1 MSGDPV
7 SREPAGGGPAISD
20 AAIGDAAGGDPAPLL
35 RGTGLRRVYGRRT
48 AVEVDRIELAAGELL
63 AVFGPN
69 GAGKSTLLRL
79 LAMLEKPDAGRVAF
93 RGATGRAGERA
104 LRAASAVVFQHA
116 HFWRDSVAYNVGLGL
131 TLRGVPRAE
140 ARERSSRVCEQ
151 LGIAHLL
158 GAHISELSGG
168 EAQRVALARALV
180 LDPEILFLDEP
191 TANLDTDARL
201 ELRQDLERVARER
214 ARSVFLI
221 THDRNEA
228 FHLADRVAVIRD
240 GRLLQTGTPKDIY
253 ENPAD
258 AYTARLTGAELT
270 IPGTVTA
277 AEERMVTVDI
287 GGASVLALGDVG
299 PGEPVKI
306 AYRPE
311 DLVLAPPEMPST
323 DLSTRNLLHATVSER
338 RDMGGL
344 VRLRMRG
351 PVELVALVTVD
362 AAEELGVH
370 AGVRVAVRVK
380 ATALHAFPAGPI
392 TVADRAGDDGG
403 DVGGESD

>member
-1 MSGDPV
+1 MTG
-7 SREPAGGGPAISD
+7 RPAP
-20 AAIGDAAGGDPAPLL
+20 PLL
-35 RGTGLRRVYGRRT
+35 RGSGLRRTYGRKV
-48 AVEVDRIELAAGELL
+48 AVAVDRIELAEGELL

-93 RGATGRAGERA
+93 RGLTDRAGERA
-104 LRAASAVVFQHA
+104 LRAASAIVFQRG
-116 HFWRDSVAYNVGLGL
+116 HFWRDSVEYNVGLGL
-131 TLRGVPRAE
+131 ALRGVPRAE
-140 ARERSSRVCEQ
+140 ARARSREVCGQ
-151 LGIAHLL
+151 LGISHLL
-158 GAHISELSGG
+158 SAHISALSGG

-180 LDPEILFLDEP
+180 LDPDILFLDEP

-201 ELRQDLERVARER
+201 DLRQDLERVARER

-240 GRLLQTGTPKDIY
+240 GRLIQTGTPKDIY

-258 AYTARLTGAELT
+258 AYTARLTGAEFT
-270 IPGTVTA
+270 IPGTVTT
-277 AEERMVTVDI
+277 AEDRMVTVDI
-287 GGASVLALGDVG
+287 GGASVLALGEVE

-311 DLVLAPPEMPST
+311 DLVLAPPEVSPT
-323 DLSTRNLLHATVSER
+323 DLSTRNLLDATVSER

-344 VRLRMRG
+344 VRLRLRG
-351 PVELVALVTVD
+351 AVELVALVTVD

-370 AGVRVAVRVK
+370 PGVQVAVRVK
-380 ATALHAFPAGPI
+380 ATALHAFPAGRMGGSGG
-392 TVADRAGDDGG
+392 AASGDS
-403 DVGGESD
+403 EPR

>member
-1 MSGDPV
+1 MN
-7 SREPAGGGPAISD
+7 
-20 AAIGDAAGGDPAPLL
+20 AASPPLL
-35 RGTGLRRVYGRRT
+35 SGTGLRRSYGGKT
-48 AVEVDRIELAAGELL
+48 AVDVGHIELAEGELL

-79 LAMLEKPDAGRVAF
+79 LSMLEKPDAGRVTF
-93 RGATGRAGERA
+93 RGVSGRAAERA
-104 LRAASAVVFQHA
+104 LRAASAVVFQRA
-116 HFWRDSVAYNVGLGL
+116 HFWRDSVEYNVGLGL
-131 TLRGVPRAE
+131 ALRGISRSE
-140 ARERSSRVCEQ
+140 TRERSRDVCEQ
-151 LGIAHLL
+151 LGISHFLPAHV
-158 GAHISELSGG
+158 SELSGG

-201 ELRQDLERVARER
+201 DLRDDLERVARER
-214 ARSVFLI
+214 ATSVFLI

-240 GRLLQTGTPKDIY
+240 GRLIQTGTPKEIY

-270 IPGTVTA
+270 IPGTVLT

-287 GGASVLALGDVG
+287 GGASVLALGDAA
-299 PGEPVKI
+299 PGERVKI

-311 DLVLAPPEMPST
+311 DLVIAAPGLPST
-323 DLSTRNLLHATVSER
+323 DLSTRNLLYATVSER

-351 PVELVALVTVD
+351 PVELVALITLD
-362 AAEELGVH
+362 AAEELGVD

-380 ATALHAFPAGPI
+380 ATALHAFPAGRMKTP
-392 TVADRAGDDGG
+392 TGSLRPRP
-403 DVGGESD
+403 ESG

>member
-1 MSGDPV
+1 MN
-7 SREPAGGGPAISD
+7 
-20 AAIGDAAGGDPAPLL
+20 AASPPLL
-35 RGTGLRRVYGRRT
+35 SGTGLRRSYGGKT
-48 AVEVDRIELAAGELL
+48 AVDVGHIELAEGELL

-79 LAMLEKPDAGRVAF
+79 LSMLEKPDAGRVTF
-93 RGATGRAGERA
+93 RGVSGRAAERA
-104 LRAASAVVFQHA
+104 LRAASAVVFQRA
-116 HFWRDSVAYNVGLGL
+116 HFWRDSVEYNVGLGL
-131 TLRGVPRAE
+131 ALRGISRSE
-140 ARERSSRVCEQ
+140 TRERSRDVCEQ
-151 LGIAHLL
+151 LGISHFLPAHV
-158 GAHISELSGG
+158 SELSGG

-201 ELRQDLERVARER
+201 DLRDDLERVARER
-214 ARSVFLI
+214 ATSVLLI

-240 GRLLQTGTPKDIY
+240 GRLIQTGTPKEIY

-270 IPGTVTA
+270 IPGTVLT

-287 GGASVLALGDVG
+287 GGASVLALGDAA
-299 PGEPVKI
+299 PGERVKI

-311 DLVLAPPEMPST
+311 DLVIAPPGLPST
-323 DLSTRNLLHATVSER
+323 DLSTRNLLYATVSER

-351 PVELVALVTVD
+351 PVELVALITLD
-362 AAEELGVH
+362 AAEELGVD

-380 ATALHAFPAGPI
+380 ATALHAFPAGRMKTP
-392 TVADRAGDDGG
+392 TGSLRPRP
-403 DVGGESD
+403 ESG

>member
-1 MSGDPV
+1 MTGQAP
-7 SREPAGGGPAISD
+7 
-20 AAIGDAAGGDPAPLL
+20 PLL
-35 RGTGLRRVYGRRT
+35 RGSELRRTYGRKV
-48 AVEVDRIELAAGELL
+48 AVAVDRIELAEGELL

-93 RGATGRAGERA
+93 RGLGDRAGERA
-104 LRAASAVVFQHA
+104 LRAASAVVFQRG
-116 HFWRDSVAYNVGLGL
+116 HFWRDSVEYNVGLGL
-131 TLRGVPRAE
+131 ALRGVPRAE
-140 ARERSSRVCEQ
+140 SRARSREVCAQ
-151 LGIAHLL
+151 LGISHLL
-158 GAHISELSGG
+158 SAHISELSGG

-180 LDPEILFLDEP
+180 LDPDVLFLDEP

-201 ELRQDLERVARER
+201 DLRQDLERVARER

-240 GRLLQTGTPKDIY
+240 GRLIQTGTPKDIY

-258 AYTARLTGAELT
+258 AYTARLTGAEFT
-270 IPGTVTA
+270 IPGTVTT
-277 AEERMVTVDI
+277 AEDRMVTVDI
-287 GGASVLALGDVG
+287 GGASVLALGEVE
-299 PGEPVKI
+299 PGQPVKI

-311 DLVLAPPEMPST
+311 DLVLAPPEVSTT
-323 DLSTRNLLHATVSER
+323 DLSTRNLLDATVSER

-351 PVELVALVTVD
+351 AAELVALVTLD

-370 AGVRVAVRVK
+370 PGVRVAVRVK
-380 ATALHAFPAGPI
+380 ATALHAFPAG
-392 TVADRAGDDGG
+392 RRGGSGGAGGG
-403 DVGGESD
+403 DSEAG